1 MHRLFAVPSER
12 RPDRVKDYITIE
24 GEAAAEFV
32 ERKSRFIGRCRHV
45 ETETEALAFVEQLKK
60 QHWDAAHNVF
70 AYSLREGQLK
80 RCSDD
85 GEPQGTAGVPV
96 LDVLQKSGVVDVCMV
111 VTRYFGGI
119 LLGAGG
125 LVRAYS
131 HGASIA
137 LDAARKLHMTPCTRL
152 SAEMDY
158 SWYGKVSYILPRYNI
173 LTEETSFTDRVALTL
188 LIKSSRKE
196 AFLKEIVELTNGTVV
211 PKEIVE
217 EYADMQ

>member
-1 MHRLFAVPSER
+1 M
-12 RPDRVKDYITIE
+12 KDYITIE
-24 GEAAAEFV
+24 GEAQAEFV
-32 ERKSRFIGRCRHV
+32 ERKSRFIGYCRHV

-60 QHWDAAHNVF
+60 QNWDATHNVF

-85 GEPQGTAGVPV
+85 GEPQATAGVPV

-137 LDAARKLHMTPCTRL
+137 LEAAKKLHMTPCTRL
-152 SAEMDY
+152 SLDMDY
-158 SWYGKVSYILPRYNI
+158 GWYGKVSYILPQYNI
-173 LTEETSFTDRVALTL
+173 LVEESSFTDRVSMTL

-196 AFLKEIVELTNGTVV
+196 KFQADLVELTNGCVV
-211 PKEIVE
+211 PKEIIE

>member
-1 MHRLFAVPSER
+1 M
-12 RPDRVKDYITIE
+12 KDYITIE
-24 GEAAAEFV
+24 GEAQAEFV
-32 ERKSRFIGRCRHV
+32 ERKSKFIGYCRHV

-60 QHWDAAHNVF
+60 QNWDATHNVF

-137 LDAARKLHMTPCTRL
+137 LEAAKKLHMTPCTRL
-152 SAEMDY
+152 SLDMDY
-158 SWYGKVSYILPRYNI
+158 GWYGKVSYILPQYNI
-173 LTEETSFTDRVALTL
+173 LVEESSFTDRVSMTL

-196 AFLKEIVELTNGTVV
+196 KFQADLVELTNGCVV
-211 PKEIVE
+211 PKEIIE

>member
-1 MHRLFAVPSER
+1 M
-12 RPDRVKDYITIE
+12 KDYITIE
-24 GEAAAEFV
+24 GEAQAEFV
-32 ERKSRFIGRCRHV
+32 ERKSKFIGYCRHV

-60 QHWDAAHNVF
+60 QNWDATHNVF

-137 LDAARKLHMTPCTRL
+137 LEAAKKLHMTPCTRL
-152 SAEMDY
+152 SLDMDY
-158 SWYGKVSYILPRYNI
+158 GWYGKVSNILPQYNI
-173 LTEETSFTDRVALTL
+173 LVEESSFTDRVSMTL

-196 AFLKEIVELTNGTVV
+196 KFQADLVELTNGCVV
-211 PKEIVE
+211 PKEIIE

>member
-1 MHRLFAVPSER
+1 M
-12 RPDRVKDYITIE
+12 KDYITIE
-24 GEAAAEFV
+24 GEARAEFV
-32 ERKSRFIGRCRHV
+32 ERKSKFIGYCRHV

-60 QHWDAAHNVF
+60 QNWDATHNVF

-137 LDAARKLHMTPCTRL
+137 LEAAKKLHMTPCTRL
-152 SAEMDY
+152 SLDMDY
-158 SWYGKVSYILPRYNI
+158 GWYGKVSYILPQYNI
-173 LTEETSFTDRVALTL
+173 LVEESSFTDRVSMTL

-196 AFLKEIVELTNGTVV
+196 KFQADLVELTNGYVV
-211 PKEIVE
+211 PKEIIE

>member
-1 MHRLFAVPSER
+1 M
-12 RPDRVKDYITIE
+12 KDYITIE
-24 GEAAAEFV
+24 GEAQAEFV
-32 ERKSRFIGRCRHV
+32 ERKSKFIGYCRHV

-60 QHWDAAHNVF
+60 QNWDATHNVF

-137 LDAARKLHMTPCTRL
+137 LEAAKKLHMTPCTRL
-152 SAEMDY
+152 SLDMDY
-158 SWYGKVSYILPRYNI
+158 GWYGKVSYILPQYNI
-173 LTEETSFTDRVALTL
+173 LVEESSFTDRVSMTL
-188 LIKSSRKE
+188 LIKSCRKE
-196 AFLKEIVELTNGTVV
+196 KFQADLVELTNGCVV
-211 PKEIVE
+211 PKEIIE

>member
-1 MHRLFAVPSER
+1 M
-12 RPDRVKDYITIE
+12 KDYVTIE
-24 GEAAAEFV
+24 GEAQAEFV
-32 ERKSRFIGRCRHV
+32 ERKSRFIGYCRHV
-45 ETETEALAFVEQLKK
+45 ETEAEALAFIEQLKK
-60 QHWDAAHNVF
+60 QNWDATHNVF

-96 LDVLQKSGVVDVCMV
+96 LDVLQKSGVVDICMV
-111 VTRYFGGI
+111 VTRYFGGV

-137 LDAARKLHMTPCTRL
+137 LEAAQKRYMTPCTRL
-152 SAEMDY
+152 TLDMDY
-158 SWYGKVSYILPRYNI
+158 SWYGKVSYILPQYNI
-173 LTEETSFTDRVALTL
+173 LVEESSFTDRVSLTL

-196 AFLKEIVELTNGTVV
+196 KFEKDLVELTNGCVIAR
-211 PKEIVE
+211 EILE

>member
-1 MHRLFAVPSER
+1 MFAPPVIFYGGFPMTSYQTIA
-12 RPDRVKDYITIE
+12 RP
-24 GEAAAEFV
+24 AAEEFV
-32 ERKSRFIGRCRHV
+32 ERRSRFIGTVRPV
-45 ETETEALAFVEQLKK
+45 KTEEEAIAFIEEMRSKY
-60 QHWDAAHNVF
+60 WDATHNVY
-70 AYSLREGQLK
+70 AYSLREGNI
-80 RCSDD
+80 RRYSDD

-137 LDAARKLHMTPCTRL
+137 LDAAKKLHMTPCTRL

>member
-1 MHRLFAVPSER
+1 MR
-12 RPDRVKDYITIE
+12 RPLCGAAERFCIMMTDYVTIE
-24 GEAAAEFV
+24 GQAEASFV
-32 ERKSRFIGRCRHV
+32 ERKSRFTGYCRHV
-45 ETETEALAFVEQLKK
+45 ESETEALAFIEEIRKK
-60 QHWDAAHNVF
+60 NWDATHNVF
-70 AYSLREGQLK
+70 AYALRDGQLR

-96 LDVLQKSGVVDVCMV
+96 LDVLQKSGVVDICMV

-137 LDAARKLHMTPCTRL
+137 LEAAQKKYMTPCTRL
-152 SAEMDY
+152 YAEMDY
-158 SWYGKVSYILPRYNI
+158 SWYGKVTYILPKYNI
-173 LTEETSFTDRVALTL
+173 LVEDSSFTDRVALTM

-196 AFLKEIVELTNGTVV
+196 TFQKELTELTNGTIST
-211 PKEIVE
+211 EELIE

>member
-1 MHRLFAVPSER
+1 MT
-12 RPDRVKDYITIE
+12 DYITIS
-24 GEAAAEFV
+24 GEASAEFV
-32 ERKSRFIGRCRHV
+32 ERKSRFIGYCRHV
-45 ETETEALAFVEQLKK
+45 ETEAEALAFIEELRKK
-60 QHWDAAHNVF
+60 NWNATHNVF

-96 LDVLQKSGVVDVCMV
+96 LDVLQKSGVVDICMV

-137 LDAARKLHMTPCTRL
+137 LEAAQKKYMTPCTRL
-152 SAEMDY
+152 TAEMDY
-158 SWYGKVSYILPRYNI
+158 SWYGKVTYILPKYNI
-173 LTEETSFTDRVALTL
+173 LVESSDFTDKVTVTM
-188 LIKSSRKE
+188 LIKSSRKG
-196 AFLKEIVELTNGTVV
+196 AFQKELTELTNGCVTTR
-211 PKEIVE
+211 EIIE

>member
-1 MHRLFAVPSER
+1 MT
-12 RPDRVKDYITIE
+12 DYITIS
-24 GEAAAEFV
+24 GEAQAEFV
-32 ERKSRFIGRCRHV
+32 ERKSRFIGYCRHV
-45 ETETEALAFVEQLKK
+45 ETEKEALAFIEELRKK
-60 QHWDAAHNVF
+60 NWDASHNVF
-70 AYSLREGQLK
+70 AYVLRDGQLK

-96 LDVLQKSGVVDVCMV
+96 LDVLQKSGVVDICMV

-137 LDAARKLHMTPCTRL
+137 LEAAQKLYMTLCTRL
-152 SAEMDY
+152 VAEMDY
-158 SWYGKVSYILPRYNI
+158 SWYGKVTYILPNFHI
-173 LTEETSFTDRVALTL
+173 LTEQSDFTDKVTLTW

-196 AFLKEIVELTNGTVV
+196 NFLKELTELTNGTVV
-211 PKEIVE
+211 PKEISE

>member
-1 MHRLFAVPSER
+1 M
-12 RPDRVKDYITIE
+12 KDYITIE
-24 GEAAAEFV
+24 GEAQAEFV
-32 ERKSRFIGRCRHV
+32 ERKSRFIGYCRHV

-60 QHWDAAHNVF
+60 QNWDATHNVF

-137 LDAARKLHMTPCTRL
+137 LEAAKKLHMTPCTRL
-152 SAEMDY
+152 SLDMDY
-158 SWYGKVSYILPRYNI
+158 GWYGKVRYILPQYNI
-173 LTEETSFTDRVALTL
+173 LVEESSFTDRVSMTL

-196 AFLKEIVELTNGTVV
+196 KFQADLVELTNGCVV
-211 PKEIVE
+211 PKEIIE

>member
-1 MHRLFAVPSER
+1 M
-12 RPDRVKDYITIE
+12 KDYITIE
-24 GEAAAEFV
+24 GEAQAEFV
-32 ERKSRFIGRCRHV
+32 ERKSKFIGYCRHV

-60 QHWDAAHNVF
+60 QNWDATHNVF

-137 LDAARKLHMTPCTRL
+137 LEAAKKLHMTPCTRL
-152 SAEMDY
+152 SLDMDY
-158 SWYGKVSYILPRYNI
+158 GWYGKVSYILPQYNI
-173 LTEETSFTDRVALTL
+173 LVEESSFTDRVSMTL

-196 AFLKEIVELTNGTVV
+196 KFQADLVELTNGYVV
-211 PKEIVE
+211 PKEIIE

>member
-1 MHRLFAVPSER
+1 M
-12 RPDRVKDYITIE
+12 KDYVTIE
-24 GEAAAEFV
+24 GEAQAEVV
-32 ERKSRFIGRCRHV
+32 ERKSKFIGYCRHV

-60 QHWDAAHNVF
+60 QNWDATHNVF

-137 LDAARKLHMTPCTRL
+137 LEAAKKLHMTPCTRL
-152 SAEMDY
+152 SLDMDY
-158 SWYGKVSYILPRYNI
+158 GWYGKVSYILPQYNI
-173 LTEETSFTDRVALTL
+173 LVEESSFTDRVSMTL

-196 AFLKEIVELTNGTVV
+196 KFQADLVELTNGCVV
-211 PKEIVE
+211 PKEIIE

>member
-1 MHRLFAVPSER
+1 
-12 RPDRVKDYITIE
+12 
-24 GEAAAEFV
+24 
-32 ERKSRFIGRCRHV
+32 
-45 ETETEALAFVEQLKK
+45 
-60 QHWDAAHNVF
+60 
-70 AYSLREGQLK
+70 
-80 RCSDD
+80 
-85 GEPQGTAGVPV
+85 
-96 LDVLQKSGVVDVCMV
+96 MV

-137 LDAARKLHMTPCTRL
+137 LDAAKKLHMTPCTRL